1 MGGPV
6 DRGRKTIKKEQ
17 DKASPAVAEFEGPHQ
32 PLVLPLSLQIFRYL
46 AVIRLALVTRQ
57 RALLPFLCVLARH
70 SSVSSISTHTACV
83 QGAGAGK
90 GVLGTNLPL
99 LKEQQETEL
108 ERGHDLVK
116 VEPPATQPPNKR
128 PRAGM
133 PGSSVPPEDVRM
145 VQEGDRQASLA
156 VHATITMQSLAQCS
170 LCVTP

>member
-17 DKASPAVAEFEGPHQ
+17 DKASPPVAEFEGPHQ
-32 PLVLPLSLQIFRYL
+32 PLVTLSRLYVFRYCLLITHISHL
-46 AVIRLALVTRQ
+46 ASEFWCCKCPICGSQ
-57 RALLPFLCVLARH
+57 GIGHLLKLR
-70 SSVSSISTHTACV
+70 SACG

-90 GVLGTNLPL
+90 GVLGTNVPL

-116 VEPPATQPPNKR
+116 VEPPASQPPNKR

-133 PGSSVPPEDVRM
+133 PGSSVPPEDVHM
-145 VQEGDRQASLA
+145 VQEGDRQVSLA
-156 VHATITMQSLAQCS
+156 LHPCAAG
-170 LCVTP
+170 